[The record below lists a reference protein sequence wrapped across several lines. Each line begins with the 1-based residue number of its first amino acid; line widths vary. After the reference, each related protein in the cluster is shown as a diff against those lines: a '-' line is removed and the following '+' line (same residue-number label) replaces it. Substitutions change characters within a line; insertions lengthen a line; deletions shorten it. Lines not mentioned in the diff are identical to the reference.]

1 MELTHL
7 SVWLSAASIL
17 ADPWLWFWVII
28 GSFIGMVFGATPGL
42 TATAGVA
49 IATPLTFGLQFHYS
63 MALLL
68 GIYCSGYFAGSIPA
82 ILINIPGAP
91 GNAATAIDGHAM
103 AKRGHADRGICLAV
117 TASFAGAIF
126 SIVVLALAAPALASF
141 ALQFTSAEYAVLG
154 LFGMTCIAGISGGSL
169 IKGLFAA
176 CLGVLLSTVGIDP
189 VSGTTRLTFGLPDLQ
204 GGVPLIPALIAFFA
218 LTELM
223 SQAGRTKSGE
233 VLPVQ
238 HRTGVGEV
246 LKSLV
251 HHRWLVLKSSVIGT
265 LIGILPGTGPTVASW
280 ISYGEAARS
289 ARGRY
294 RLGEGADEGIIAPES
309 ANNAVTGGA
318 LVPLLT
324 LGIPGDTVTA
334 VLIGALLIQGIDPGP
349 FFITAKAELF
359 TQILLILVLANLVM
373 LFSGLALRQWL
384 SRILDVPTRV
394 LIPIVAVVCAAGGFA
409 ANNSPFDVG
418 LIAVFGLIG
427 YVLLTFEVPMAPIV
441 LGLVLGPIIEKNL
454 RDALTV
460 HHGNFAVFLTRPIS
474 LVLLLMSIGTIVLV
488 LLRQR
493 TTASS
498 RAPSPNRDSQ

>member
-1 MELTHL
+1 
-7 SVWLSAASIL
+7 LSAAAIL
-17 ADPWLWFWVII
+17 GDPWLWFWVIV

-82 ILINIPGAP
+82 VLINIPGAP
-91 GNAATAIDGHAM
+91 GNAATALDGHAM
-103 AKRGHADRGICLAV
+103 AKRGHADRGISLAV
-117 TASFAGAIF
+117 TASFAGAMF

-141 ALQFTSAEYAVLG
+141 ALQFTSVEYAMLG

-169 IKGLFAA
+169 TKGLFGA

-189 VSGTTRLTFGLPDLQ
+189 VGGATRLTFDLPDLQ

-218 LTELM
+218 LTELL
-223 SQAGRTKSGE
+223 SQASVQASADT
-233 VLPVQ
+233 LPTQ
-238 HRTGVGEV
+238 HRTSVREAV
-246 LKSLV
+246 ASLV
-251 HHRWLVLKSSVIGT
+251 RHRFLLLKSSVIGT
-265 LIGILPGTGPTVASW
+265 IIGILPGTGPTIASW

-289 ARGRY
+289 AAGRY
-294 RLGEGADEGIIAPES
+294 RLGEGADEGVIAPES

-349 FFITAKAELF
+349 FFITAKAPLF
-359 TQILLILVLANLVM
+359 AQILLILVLANLVM
-373 LFSGLALRQWL
+373 LLAGLGLRRWL
-384 SRILDVPTRV
+384 SRILGIPIRILV
-394 LIPIVAVVCAAGGFA
+394 PIVAVVCAAGAFA
-409 ANNSPFDVG
+409 ANNSAFDVG
-418 LIAVFGLIG
+418 LVAVFGIAG
-427 YVLLTFEVPMAPIV
+427 YVLLAFRVPMAPIV

-460 HHGNFAVFLTRPIS
+460 HHGNALVFLTRPIS
-474 LVLLLMSIGTIVLV
+474 AALIVMSLVTLVLV
-488 LLRQR
+488 LLRNR
-493 TTASS
+493 GGPAPADVPPASPAT
-498 RAPSPNRDSQ
+498 RHPKA